1 MQANV
6 ETETNQEGLFI
17 GKTELGV
24 LLGVASTIL
33 DRRTALARELKNR
46 GWKRDP
52 LPVLCAN
59 GAAVVS
65 SYTHIWTPDTGA
77 DIAAED
83 QHEIAA
89 SVAFT
94 LTQIMTSMMA
104 VYWGVMRGRNEGI
117 PTTMLPTYT
126 RAMIL
131 RRIVMEGR
139 GIEDAGAR
147 PMERGATQA
156 PKEE

>member
-6 ETETNQEGLFI
+6 EAETNQEGLFI

-24 LLGVASTIL
+24 ILGVATAII

-59 GAAVVS
+59 GAAIVS
-65 SYTHIWTPDTGA
+65 GYTHLWTPDTGA
-77 DIAAED
+77 DIEEED

-89 SVAFT
+89 SASAT
-94 LTQIMTSMMA
+94 LTLISTNLMP

-117 PTTMLPTYT
+117 PTTILPTYT

-131 RRIVMEGR
+131 RRIIMEGK
-139 GIEDAGAR
+139 GIAYAAKQTTG
-147 PMERGATQA
+147 
-156 PKEE
+156 K